1 MSYLIDV
8 IITWPLWGALTYEC
22 EIIPESGSRVLVPV
36 GNKNRVGFVK
46 GLSDKNLIDF
56 KIKPVKNIIDSRR
69 VIDSDLWDMALWA
82 GKICMCGEGSALNLI
97 LPKKFIDGEIITPS
111 KIYRDE
117 SKNFHEISCFNPFD
131 SARNDFYL
139 SELEKSGRA
148 LMLLPTHERAANFF
162 ANLPDSLKSQA
173 ILWPSGN
180 RIWQAWQLVH
190 MKNFRIV
197 VAAPGGIF
205 APLSPDKIII
215 EDESNP
221 AYIIPY
227 ALNISARSLA
237 GRRAYFNHGELITGG
252 AVPSLKTFK
261 RLKPEQIIKPDRKNI
276 IIVDINY
283 SHKGQEKG
291 IDGNIPLTFSL
302 IKRTYKELIN
312 KRNVIW
318 ILNRLGESSEV
329 FCDNCGESV
338 KCPKCNNI
346 MRSEEDGQILK
357 CRVCGHVREVPE
369 KCESCGFEI
378 LRGKRPGI
386 DALAKMIEPY
396 YKDIQIY
403 GDKSKKISRKKFQG
417 LILST
422 QRGLELC
429 GKINPGLVAWLDID
443 SELYRQDYDT
453 RFNLFRLLYESY
465 FRGREINSARKIL
478 VQTRKSGSFF
488 ASQISGG
495 FRKFLEYELNA
506 REEYNLPPYGCVV
519 EIDCCGVKSMR
530 EKIINILESANF
542 FVMDP
547 GEDNL
552 PLVVNTNS
560 LEKLSKILE
569 PFCTAGHKNKIKPN
583 ITIRSE

>member
-8 IITWPLWGALTYEC
+8 IITWPLWNSLIYEC
-22 EIIPESGSRVLVPV
+22 EILPESGSRVLVPV
-36 GNKNRVGFVK
+36 GNKTRVGFVK
-46 GLSDKNLIDF
+46 GLSGKNFNPEIN
-56 KIKPVKNIIDSRR
+56 IKPVKNIIDSRR

-97 LPKKFIDGEIITPS
+97 LPKKFLDGEIIAPS
-111 KIYRDE
+111 RVYRDE
-117 SKNFHEISCFNPFD
+117 TKNFHETSCFNPFD

-139 SELEKSGRA
+139 SELEKDGRA

-162 ANLPDSLKSQA
+162 MNLPDSLKSQA
-173 ILWPSGN
+173 VLWPSGV

-190 MKNFRIV
+190 DKNFRIV
-197 VAAPGGIF
+197 VSAPGGIF
-205 APLSPDKIII
+205 APLCPDKIII

-237 GRRAYFNHGELITGG
+237 GRRANFNHGELITGG

-261 RLKPEQIIKPDRKNI
+261 RLKPESVIKPDRANI
-276 IIVDINY
+276 IIVDMNY

-291 IDGNIPLTFSL
+291 IEGNIPLTFSL
-302 IKRTYKELIN
+302 IRRTYKELIN

-346 MRSEEDGQILK
+346 MRSEDDGQILK
-357 CRVCGHVREVPE
+357 CRICGYVREVPE
-369 KCESCGFEI
+369 KCEYCGFEI
-378 LRGKRPGI
+378 LRGKRPGL
-386 DALAKMIEPY
+386 DALAKIIAPY
-396 YKDIQIY
+396 YKDIHIY
-403 GDKSKKISRKKFQG
+403 GEKMSRKKFQG

-422 QRGLELC
+422 QRGLGLC
-429 GKINPGLVAWLDID
+429 DKINPGLVAWLDID
-443 SELYRQDYDT
+443 SELMRPDYDT
-453 RFNLFRLLYESY
+453 RFNLFRLIYESY
-465 FRGREINSARKIL
+465 FKGREKDSTRKIL
-478 VQTRKSGSFF
+478 IQARKSGSFF

-495 FRKFLEYELNA
+495 FGKFLDNELNA

-519 EIDCCGVKSMR
+519 EIDCCGVKPMR
-530 EKIINILESANF
+530 ENIINILESANF

-560 LEKLSKILE
+560 LEKLRKLLE
-569 PFCTAGHKNKIKPN
+569 PLCITGHKNKFMPN